1 MTTYFDLAQAL
12 VGTGY
17 VSDADIQAAA
27 DVLAD
32 ALIIEAA
39 DEAEAEAM
47 DDYSEQEDLIAE
59 TEVWA
64 AEDAAAGDFDMAD
77 FDGEIIEDAAEQAL
91 EDRDTVVVAEVVIDA
106 AYVDAAAALLAAEL
120 IDEAETEAVAVLL
133 ADLWADDD
141 DDV

>member
-12 VGTGY
+12 VGAGY

-39 DEAEAEAM
+39 EVDLDMVEVDKEIM
-47 DDYSEQEDLIAE
+47 D
-59 TEVWA
+59 
-64 AEDAAAGDFDMAD
+64 
-77 FDGEIIEDAAEQAL
+77 DAAEQAL
-91 EDRDTVVVAEVVIDA
+91 EDRDTVVAAAAVIDA
-106 AYVDAAAALLAAEL
+106 AYTDAAAALLAAEL
-120 IDEAETEAVAVLL
+120 IDEAETEAVAALM